1 MDQLRNLASEEGTQ
15 AYQPDDLDYQIP
27 IAVVLIGNMLFGI
40 FCQMLGDNSWIDV
53 WWGWTFV
60 FPNLALIIK
69 KILLGYAIGLRV
81 LIVFSLVTVWAL
93 RLSVH
98 IGLRHKGEDWRYQEF
113 RRAWTEEGLYYVKT
127 FVFIFGMQ
135 GLFSL
140 IANAAP
146 LYVTVYSQ
154 GDELIWLDYVGIA
167 VWLFGFIFEW
177 VGDE

>member
-1 MDQLRNLASEEGTQ
+1 MQTLL
-15 AYQPDDLDYQIP
+15 Y
-27 IAVVLIGNMLFGI
+27 F
-40 FCQMLGDNSWIDV
+40 FCQIVKDNSHIDTL
-53 WWGWTFV
+53 WSLTFMV
-60 FPNLALIIK
+60 PNLCMIYVLYATGTKIDLRTIITNAC
-69 KILLGYAIGLRV
+69 LG
-81 LIVFSLVTVWAL
+81 VWAL

-154 GDELIWLDYVGIA
+154 GDELIWLDYLGIA